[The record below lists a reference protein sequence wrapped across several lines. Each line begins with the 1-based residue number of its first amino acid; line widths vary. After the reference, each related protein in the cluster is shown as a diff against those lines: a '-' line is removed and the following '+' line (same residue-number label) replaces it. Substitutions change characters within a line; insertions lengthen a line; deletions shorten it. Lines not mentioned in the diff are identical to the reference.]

1 MRALSSLSCHQKVSF
16 GSCEH
21 NTRVE
26 GSSLPLVGSG
36 MEEVVDEAVVP
47 HFPAPLGKP
56 LENPVQVDLDRYPP
70 SIKYIMGNEMCER

>member
-1 MRALSSLSCHQKVSF
+1 M
-16 GSCEH
+16 
-21 NTRVE
+21 
-26 GSSLPLVGSG
+26 PLVGSG